1 MIVMN
6 TSNMKRRFLA
16 AAVGTLMLTYIG
28 CQSGG
33 GTGALAGAG
42 IGALVGQAIGG
53 DTKSTLIGTAV
64 GTGIGYM
71 IGNEAD
77 KKKARQMSQ
86 ASRYNQYSHTEVS
99 PLAGTRWT
107 VVDLAPKDRVPEF
120 TSKIVEFRSNGRVIT
135 TTTSPNGMVEV
146 SDEHYRVVGST
157 LIVNKPGYLI
167 NARYGIAGD
176 QLIIDAEDFR
186 AVLRRLRP

>member
-1 MIVMN
+1 
-6 TSNMKRRFLA
+6 MKMSESLSKCSLICVVLA
-16 AAVGTLMLTYIG
+16 GALLVGSGG

-33 GTGALAGAG
+33 GTGALVGGG
-42 IGALVGQAIGG
+42 IGALAGQAIGG
-53 DTKSTLIGTAV
+53 DTGATLIGAAV

-77 KKKARQMSQ
+77 KKKAQQMSQ
-86 ASRYNQYSHTEVS
+86 ASRSNQYSHTEVS

-107 VVDLAPKDRVPEF
+107 VVDIAPKDRVPEF

-135 TTTSPNGMVEV
+135 TTTSPDGMVEV

-157 LIVNKPGYLI
+157 LIINKPGYLI